1 MTNLHIGDCVTLGER
16 AYVVRGL
23 SPMGA
28 VLRRVQLE
36 DVVSGE
42 LVEAAIDDIEG
53 SVPGNGPSTQ
63 SDHPVT

>member
-1 MTNLHIGDCVTLGER
+1 MTNLHIGDCVTVDEH
-16 AYVVRGL
+16 AYVVRGM

-42 LVEAAIDDIEG
+42 LVEATVDDVEG
-53 SVPGNGPSTQ
+53 LVLG
-63 SDHPVT
+63 SDRSAHSSPPAT